1 MVSKEK
7 QNMEQILSFKRTF
20 YDINNRDA
28 LDSEI
33 IDNLK
38 DKIEMQML
46 VKTME
51 QVKKISENMS
61 IPQKNNV
68 ENMV

>member
-1 MVSKEK
+1 
-7 QNMEQILSFKRTF
+7 LSFKLTF

-38 DKIEMQML
+38 DKLEMPILLKIIESQKSDTLDTL
-46 VKTME
+46 V
-51 QVKKISENMS
+51 
-61 IPQKNNV
+61 
-68 ENMV
+68 